1 MIGLTSYIE
10 AGEKMAIITKIT
22 SQKHTDDRYNIFIDD
37 GKGEKFAFSVDQD
50 VLIRFQLKKG
60 KELDEFEILDI
71 QYGDAVKKAYN
82 KAIEYLSYRMRSIKE
97 VEDHLRK
104 KEYNDAIIHEVIL
117 KLKEYKY
124 VDDLEFAKAFVK
136 THWQTNGKGPSVI
149 KRELA
154 GKGIEQAMIEQ
165 ALVQY
170 NQEAQIEEAINHAE
184 KVLKKNNNLSTVQ
197 LKQKIEQHL
206 MRKGFSYSV
215 ISIALEEVSVEQ
227 DESEEWMALQKH
239 AEKAKKKYQN
249 EEPYQY
255 KMKMKQFLYRKGFE
269 IELIEKYLDEH

>member
-97 VEDHLRK
+97 VKDHLRK

-149 KRELA
+149 KRELS

-170 NQEAQIEEAINHAE
+170 DQEAQIEEAINHAE
-184 KVLKKNNNLSTVQ
+184 KVLKKNNNLSKVQ